1 MKSALNSV
9 AVRSRWSAARLCAL
23 SLVVAIAGCG
33 LFGADFSEPPSR
45 PGIGADGGP
54 AGVSGG
60 GPVGTLPA
68 GAPGTC
74 GGGQK
79 SCNGAC
85 VAVTDPAYGCSDT
98 KCAPCSIRGG
108 AASCNAGACVIAS
121 CQEPKGDCDGNA
133 ATGCETNTKTSAAHC
148 GACGRACTGAALC
161 STGSCKDRCDA
172 NLAQCGKSCV
182 DPYTDPAHC
191 GTCDHA
197 CPAPADGSATC
208 TAGACGTQCNTGYRA
223 CPNKTCKAENAEAC
237 GPTCDVCPGPATGGG
252 NAVCINSVCKVQCDA
267 GFTACVSG
275 CCQAGGLQPV
285 KWKHVSLGTEHS
297 CAVTV
302 AGALKCWGQNSE
314 GQLGNGNKLDN
325 STPVPVQGLASG
337 VAMAATGIR
346 HSCALTESGAVKCWG
361 QGKNGQLGNID
372 ANDSLLPTNV
382 VGLGSR
388 LVLVGAGEDTSCAV
402 TDGGAVVCWGVI
414 PSSKVPT
421 AVWGLG
427 AVVSPVAIGEA
438 HICVTTT
445 AGELKCLGSNFIGG
459 QLGNGSENSSDKPV
473 DVRGLKTGAATVS
486 AFRYHSCAVTI
497 GGAVRCWGE
506 NASGQLGT
514 GSKSLL
520 SAVPV
525 DVVGLATGVSMVAT
539 GADHSCALMGT
550 GAVKCWGS
558 NLGRQIGDGD
568 GVTAER
574 LTPVDVHGLD
584 VPIVMIAA
592 GYNHTCAVSK
602 AGVLQ
607 CWGSNR
613 YGKLGNRTTID
624 SAVPVT
630 VVSF

>member
-1 MKSALNSV
+1 VIATATPRPV
-9 AVRSRWSAARLCAL
+9 ARPTRKPAQRIAAPAVAPAQARRCARLAAAKTVATRTSPSAARVASTHTPTLPTAALATTHAPRPPTAAQPVLQVRAAL
-23 SLVVAIAGCG
+23 SATQATARVRTRLARPKTRKRA
-33 LFGADFSEPPSR
+33 APP
-45 PGIGADGGP
+45 
-54 AGVSGG
+54 
-60 GPVGTLPA
+60 
-68 GAPGTC
+68 
-74 GGGQK
+74 
-79 SCNGAC
+79 
-85 VAVTDPAYGCSDT
+85 
-98 KCAPCSIRGG
+98 
-108 AASCNAGACVIAS
+108 
-121 CQEPKGDCDGNA
+121 
-133 ATGCETNTKTSAAHC
+133 ATF
-148 GACGRACTGAALC
+148 
-161 STGSCKDRCDA
+161 
-172 NLAQCGKSCV
+172 
-182 DPYTDPAHC
+182 
-191 GTCDHA
+191 
-197 CPAPADGSATC
+197 
-208 TAGACGTQCNTGYRA
+208 
-223 CPNKTCKAENAEAC
+223 
-237 GPTCDVCPGPATGGG
+237 ATGGG